1 MHVAM
6 QRRLCHACARTG
18 PVRQLLTRRRA
29 QRQRNGSALARVVQP
44 EAAKRV
50 ALDACHRKRLLFLA
64 VVGGGGLHSTTTL
77 AVGGL
82 HSTTTL
88 AVGDDGEFQWQRA
101 LLARALVPQLDGVVE
116 ERVLPIGTLSRRENP
131 AAAAAVSTTI
141 ISAGAASPIAGGGGG
156 AAAVLLHHHTQA
168 TPLAKANWHDE
179 ELHHWLL
186 GLVHLPALPANA

>member
-18 PVRQLLTRRRA
+18 PLRQLLTRRRA

-50 ALDACHRKRLLFLA
+50 ALDACHRKRLLFLV
-64 VVGGGGLHSTTTL
+64 VVGG
-77 AVGGL
+77 GGL

-141 ISAGAASPIAGGGGG
+141 SAGAASPIAGGGGG
-156 AAAVLLHHHTQA
+156 GGGAAAAVLLHHHTQA